1 MLVAR
6 AAKIWLEKNCSL
18 RVHLSHLPIG
28 IFTVFD
34 PVKTEKITT
43 GKSYGYDAPVLQIN
57 PKA

>member
-28 IFTVFD
+28 IFTFFD

-43 GKSYGYDAPVLQIN
+43 DKSYGYDAPVLQIN